1 MFLANKM
8 QYQIGTTKSE
18 IIVMKIFR
26 TCQFLAEDPP
36 RMSRGRIPLVSHLPV
51 SAVDVA
57 QQNFD

>member
-26 TCQFLAEDPP
+26 TCQFLAEDPL

-51 SAVDVA
+51 TAVDVA
-57 QQNFD
+57 